1 MEFSEV
7 RSQHRA
13 TEIYRDSRQGEH
25 ELIRLFIARKELL
38 ALLAGV
44 DRSSPSGQLEI
55 VVVVLQTLNSRYS
68 GLRVFYTEQ
77 AGRLNG
83 SRPLAELRRVV
94 DKYKVREDVRSALG
108 FGQDTSRHEL
118 APMQHL

>member
-1 MEFSEV
+1 MNHATNLTWRQLSQDFLLEFSGV

-55 VVVVLQTLNSRYS
+55 VVVVLNS
-68 GLRVFYTEQ
+68 
-77 AGRLNG
+77 
-83 SRPLAELRRVV
+83 ELMV
-94 DKYKVREDVRSALG
+94 
-108 FGQDTSRHEL
+108 
-118 APMQHL
+118 